1 MKVKGHDYLLVSHL
15 FPLHRDLCGVALGHQ
30 FPGLRLGHCQARDGQ
45 DVIGYS
51 KWPRVDGARVE
62 I

>member
-15 FPLHRDLCGVALGHQ
+15 FPWPRDLCGVAVGHQ
-30 FPGLRLGHCQARDGQ
+30 FPGLRPGHCQARDGQ

-51 KWPRVDGARVE
+51 KWLRVDGARVE